1 MVRKQGGLIHQN
13 FAANENVVDRCL
25 AEIKRV
31 EPSSLADKLYHITI
45 KTAAYT
51 EFLMDGFEFTTDGLG
66 NFSSIA
72 LGGTNTAEIRDVK
85 FKTPVNDCII
95 CFIY

>member
-1 MVRKQGGLIHQN
+1 MVRKQGGLLN
-13 FAANENVVDRCL
+13 VSFLANENVVEKCL
-25 AEIKRV
+25 AKIREV
-31 EPSSLADKLYHITI
+31 EPTSQADKLYHITI

-51 EFLMDGFEFTTDGLG
+51 EFIMDGYEYTTDGAG

-72 LGGTNTAEIRDVK
+72 LGSTNTAEIRDVR
-85 FKTPVNDCII
+85 FKKPTGKCVV

>member
-1 MVRKQGGLIHQN
+1 M
-13 FAANENVVDRCL
+13 
-25 AEIKRV
+25 
-31 EPSSLADKLYHITI
+31 

-51 EFLMDGFEFTTDGLG
+51 EFIMDGFEYTTDGLG

-72 LGGTNTAEIRDVK
+72 LGGTNTAEIKEVK
-85 FKTPVNDCII
+85 FKKPVSDCII

>member
-1 MVRKQGGLIHQN
+1 MVRKQGGLLHAN
-13 FAANENVVDRCL
+13 FAANENVVERCL
-25 AEIKRV
+25 AEVKKV

-45 KTAAYT
+45 
-51 EFLMDGFEFTTDGLG
+51 EFTTDGLG

-72 LGGTNTAEIRDVK
+72 LGGTNTAEIREVK

>member
-1 MVRKQGGLIHQN
+1 MVRKQGGLLHAN
-13 FAANENVVDRCL
+13 FAANENVVERCL
-25 AEIKRV
+25 AEVKKV

-51 EFLMDGFEFTTDGLG
+51 EFLMDGFEFT
-66 NFSSIA
+66 
-72 LGGTNTAEIRDVK
+72 LGGTNTAEIREVK
-85 FKTPVNDCII
+85 FKTSVNDCII